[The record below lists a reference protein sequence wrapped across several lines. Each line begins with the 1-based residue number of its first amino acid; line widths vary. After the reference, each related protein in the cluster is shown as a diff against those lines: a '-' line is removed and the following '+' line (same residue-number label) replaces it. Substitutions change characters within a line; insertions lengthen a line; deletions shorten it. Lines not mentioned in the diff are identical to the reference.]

1 MVTSNQKSTVE
12 KHTKEKMESKHNTKD
27 SHQVTRE
34 EKKTGRGKKKP
45 LQKSNSKRL
54 TKWQSEHT
62 YQKLP

>member
-1 MVTSNQKSTVE
+1 
-12 KHTKEKMESKHNTKD
+12 MESKHNTKD

-34 EKKTGRGKKKP
+34 DKKKQEGEKKKP